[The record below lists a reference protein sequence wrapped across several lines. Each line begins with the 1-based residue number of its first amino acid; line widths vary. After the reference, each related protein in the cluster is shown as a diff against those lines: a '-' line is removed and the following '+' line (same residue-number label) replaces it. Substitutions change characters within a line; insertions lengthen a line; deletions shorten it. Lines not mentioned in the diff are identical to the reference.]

1 MDIRTYPGDEQAL
14 KLFEEEKQELFWVYE
29 PQEISVV
36 LGRGS
41 KEEEIK
47 IDACRRDGITLW
59 RRKGGGGAVVLAP
72 GMLIITVVL
81 RADSKAYP
89 SYWLHALGKEWCY
102 VLGNLGIKEASVKG
116 YGDVCLG
123 ERKIL
128 GSSIYNRR
136 DIILYQASLL
146 VNCPLEL
153 IPRYLNHPP
162 REPDYRRGREH
173 LDFVTSLERAGYN
186 VKPPLLKEAFA
197 SWWDKFLLRRERK
210 SVLE

>member
-14 KLFEEEKQELFWVYE
+14 RLFEEEKQEFFCVYE

-47 IDACRRDGITLW
+47 IDVCRQDGIALW
-59 RRKGGGGAVVLAP
+59 RRRGGGGAVVLTP
-72 GMLIITVVL
+72 GMLIITVLL
-81 RADSKAYP
+81 REDGKACP
-89 SYWLHALGKEWCY
+89 FDWLHALGKEWCH
-102 VLGNLGIKEASVKG
+102 VLGNLGIKGASVKG

-123 ERKIL
+123 DRKIL
-128 GSSIYNRR
+128 GASIYNRR
-136 DIILYQASLL
+136 DVLLYQASLL
-146 VNCPLEL
+146 VNCPLEF

-162 REPDYRRGREH
+162 REPDYRRGRAH

-186 VKPPLLKEAFA
+186 VSPSLLKEAFA
-197 SWWDKFLLRRERK
+197 SWWNKFLLRRRKERMP
-210 SVLE
+210 